1 MATVLEQQKYRKTVF
16 TPNEILH
23 VLFLSVSLHTLLNS
37 FRYSITMNYWL
48 LIIIPIISAFIGW
61 ITNWVAIKMLFHPRN
76 PKKILG
82 ITFQGIF
89 PKRQQQFAEKLGK
102 LVSAEFL
109 SFDDIEQKI
118 SNPENLKKILP
129 MVENHIDDFLR
140 NRLSTEMP
148 VISMFIGDKTI
159 SKLKEAFMKE
169 IETLFPQVMK
179 QYAANLKHELD
190 LEQIVITKVAGFSS
204 DKLEEILLQIMS
216 KEFRFV
222 EIIGA
227 VIGFI
232 IGLVQ
237 VIITQLTS

>member
-1 MATVLEQQKYRKTVF
+1 
-16 TPNEILH
+16 
-23 VLFLSVSLHTLLNS
+23 
-37 FRYSITMNYWL
+37 MNYWIF
-48 LIIIPIISAFIGW
+48 LIPLISAFIGW
-61 ITNWVAIKMLFHPRN
+61 VTNWVAIKMLFHPRQ
-76 PKKILG
+76 PKKIIG

-118 SNPENLKKILP
+118 SDPDNLKKIMP
-129 MVENHIDDFLR
+129 MIENHIDDFLR
-140 NRLSTEMP
+140 NRLSSEMP

-159 SKLKEAFMKE
+159 HKLKESFMKE
-169 IETLFPQVMK
+169 IELLFPVVMK
-179 QYAANLKHELD
+179 QYATNLKNELD
-190 LEQIVITKVAGFSS
+190 LEQIVITKVSGFSS
-204 DKLEEILLQIMS
+204 DKLEEVLNQIMS

-232 IGLVQ
+232 IGFVQ
-237 VIITQLTS
+237 VIITLLTT